1 MAVKNK
7 ADNTPLPGSVFNP
20 RQVRILKVV
29 VITMG
34 IMLIGGFALV
44 IAVIAYQAI
53 HLGEDKESGLD
64 KNSGPDKPLAAV
76 STVLPGDASE
86 LAIPAG
92 ATVVSMALDG
102 DALALHLTSSAG
114 AEIVVIDLTT
124 GKVISRIKLNANKP

>member
-7 ADNTPLPGSVFNP
+7 ADNTALPGSVFNP

-44 IAVIAYQAI
+44 ISVIAYQAI

-76 STVLPGDASE
+76 STVLPGDVSE